1 MKMESKNNYGNI
13 HVAGFQSH
21 VGNFQEFMQMIN
33 DLNLECTVQLMDAR
47 AVAGKEHVFN
57 AAIHALNAFKREENI
72 AKDLGLEICLRAS
85 AQRQISR
92 ALDVLGIK
100 AGEMDICVVVVGCN
114 EDVMEKIE
122 GVIGKRDDVV
132 LEPDENIIK
141 ELYDIQDTEI
151 EAAGTISRV
160 LMERTAL
167 LIIDK

>member
-1 MKMESKNNYGNI
+1 MESKTDHGNI
-13 HVAGFQSH
+13 QVAGFRSH
-21 VGNFQEFMQMIN
+21 VGNFQELMQMIH

-47 AVAGKEHVFN
+47 AVAGKEHIFN

-92 ALDVLGIK
+92 ALDILGIK
-100 AGEMDICVVVVGCN
+100 KGDMDICVVAVGCSS
-114 EDVMEKIE
+114 DVMTKIE
-122 GVIGKRDDVV
+122 GVLGKRDDKI
-132 LEPDENIIK
+132 LEPDEKLLK
-141 ELYDIQDTEI
+141 ELYDIQGTEI